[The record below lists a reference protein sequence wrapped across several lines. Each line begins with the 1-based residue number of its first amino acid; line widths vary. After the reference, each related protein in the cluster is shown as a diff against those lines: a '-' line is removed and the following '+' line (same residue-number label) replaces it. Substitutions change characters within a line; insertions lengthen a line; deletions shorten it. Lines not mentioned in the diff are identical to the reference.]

1 MKKITLIL
9 CLIVTVS
16 FSSQA
21 QRLLKGQKGIWISAG
36 VPISKHTKPD
46 TDNFS
51 LSAGLTYTTQNANY
65 WCFGVNYMRK
75 GYKYRKQIVP
85 VENLLLESGYM
96 LNILAD
102 GGRNVLLNVGLS
114 GVVGYEVINESEAFL
129 DDGAT
134 LLDKD
139 SFVYG
144 VGGQIAIEGF
154 VTDNLM
160 LFAKAKTA
168 IFWGSDMGKFRPQT
182 SVGIR
187 VLF

>member
-9 CLIVTVS
+9 CLIVAVS

-36 VPISKHTKPD
+36 VPISEHIKPNA
-46 TDNFS
+46 DNFS
-51 LSAGLTYTTQNANY
+51 LSAGLTYNVQNANY
-65 WCFGVNYMRK
+65 WCFGVDYMRK
-75 GYKYRKQIVP
+75 GYEYRKQIVP
-85 VENLLLESGYM
+85 EENLLLESGYV

-102 GGRNVLLNVGLS
+102 GGRNVLLNVGFS
-114 GVVGYEVINESEAFL
+114 GVVGYEIINESEELL

-139 SFVYG
+139 NFIYG
-144 VGGQIAIEGF
+144 VGGQIVLEGF
-154 VTDNLM
+154 VMDNLI

-168 IFWGSDMGKFRPQT
+168 MLWGSDVGKFRPQA

>member
-102 GGRNVLLNVGLS
+102 GGRNVLLNVGLF
-114 GVVGYEVINESEAFL
+114 GVVGYEIINGSEELL

-160 LFAKAKTA
+160 LFVKAKTVML
-168 IFWGSDMGKFRPQT
+168 WGSDMGKFRPQT